1 MVTAEPP
8 DRPRPADLPATYQNP
23 WGLLGQ
29 DLKAVVADLGLQLR
43 ALWRRNRAGELSV
56 PGFWPSPLQALFW
69 PLLLALLLALPWIGW
84 RLLSHGAGSAAVPA
98 PGPQRPL
105 AGAEPLQPAPPQAPP
120 GTRARVSLGAG
131 TAPAVAELDAAPG
144 VSAPTISPPEWSPPA
159 VSPQAVSPQAAALL
173 PGEPAATAAPLA
185 LDPLLQLLAE
195 ADPGPWIV
203 SAHPEPAL
211 ALLRLTLGPAF
222 AELPAASRRQWVDR
236 WCQKAQELGYERFEL
251 VDEQQRP
258 LGRKALVGSGM
269 ILLDPVPKV

>member
-1 MVTAEPP
+1 VVTAEPP
-8 DRPRPADLPATYQNP
+8 DRPRSTDLPATYQNP

-56 PGFWPSPLQALFW
+56 PAFWPRPLQALFW

-84 RLLSHGAGSAAVPA
+84 RLLSHGPGSAAA

-105 AGAEPLQPAPPQAPP
+105 PPAEALQPAPPQAPQAP
-120 GTRARVSLGAG
+120 QGSTARVSLGVG
-131 TAPAVAELDAAPG
+131 APPAADLGAAAPQA
-144 VSAPTISPPEWSPPA
+144 VSPPA
-159 VSPQAVSPQAAALL
+159 VSPQAVSLQAVSPQAAAML
-173 PGEPAATAAPLA
+173 PGERAATAAPLA

>member
-1 MVTAEPP
+1 VVTAEPP
-8 DRPRPADLPATYQNP
+8 DRPRSTDLPATYQNP

-56 PGFWPSPLQALFW
+56 PAFWPRPLQALFW

-84 RLLSHGAGSAAVPA
+84 RRLSHGPGSAAA

-105 AGAEPLQPAPPQAPP
+105 PPAELLQPAPPQAPQ
-120 GTRARVSLGAG
+120 GSTARISLGVGA
-131 TAPAVAELDAAPG
+131 
-144 VSAPTISPPEWSPPA
+144 PPA
-159 VSPQAVSPQAAALL
+159 ADLGAAAPQAVSPQAAAML